1 MWLDGGENHMW
12 IRVVTLGFVIGLSIQ
27 TQAFA
32 DESAIMAR
40 MGASGDRAATARG
53 HYARSHA
60 MLLEALREFDKGKK
74 LASPEVILNSKEWR
88 GTLISRAEELE
99 KLMDPQPRVSKGGAR
114 YEGDSRLLKQT
125 DRK

>member
-1 MWLDGGENHMW
+1 MWN
-12 IRVVTLGFVIGLSIQ
+12 RVITLGLVAGLCIHS
-27 TQAFA
+27 QAFS
-32 DESAIMAR
+32 DEPGVMAR
-40 MGASGDRAATARG
+40 MGASGDRAATALG

-74 LASPEVILNSKEWR
+74 LASPDVILNSKEWR

-99 KLMDPQPRVSKGGAR
+99 RLMDPQPRVSKGGAR
-114 YEGDSRLLKQT
+114 YEGDPRLLKQT